1 MIARHLWPCLVL
13 ACAVL
18 AAGLPGDAGARPTEE
33 VIQSN
38 DVVGATPKSD
48 APPPKVSQAVLDVFH
63 QVDWLSL
70 CHETTRAEF
79 EQSEWST
86 RPDEPSS
93 LLVLAGWARNE
104 PTAIEVA
111 DRMLQVARDT
121 GDRVGEALALHL
133 RGASL
138 GSLALRE
145 AGPMESSVADLR
157 AAALAWDRVQ
167 AGPERVDALLTAA
180 LNLFSTGADDEE
192 AERFL
197 SEALAAAQE
206 ETQRP
211 LAVAQCLFE
220 VGDYALRAIGVLPLA
235 LRLFEASLTI
245 RERVT
250 PDSLEVAETLE
261 ALGRLEVSRGRP
273 STGLTYLERA
283 QTLTD
288 KLAPSSLQ
296 AASVLTNL
304 GHANVAIWELW
315 RAEEYY
321 RRTLAICEQLAAS
334 SVEAQGGVAG
344 ALNSLGVVRCRR
356 DDLLQSRAYFE
367 RAVEAWE
374 KLLPGAAD
382 EIVTIQNLGHC
393 ASKGGDFAA
402 ADDYFKRALALA
414 EKKAPEGIRAAD
426 IVWEMGINAQLQG
439 NLVDA
444 RALMSRA
451 LTVFERL
458 SPDSSD
464 TAGLLSE
471 LGSVARDDGQLDE
484 ARAFIERA
492 LGILMKL
499 DDGSLDTAAAERDLG
514 QVLDAQG
521 DPSGAE
527 AHLLRALAIAD
538 TFDIN
543 HPLTPSI
550 LNALG
555 SLSLRQGRLDTAKRC
570 YQRAIAIREASLGSG
585 HFLLSESL
593 LGLAEALWREGQPE
607 HALDASLRAEA
618 IRTDHLRS
626 ALRFSA
632 ESQALRY
639 SVWRPRALDVGLEIA
654 ASRFADDPDVVR
666 SVWGA
671 LIASRGLVLD
681 AFASRRRS
689 IGQTPDPEVSLAA
702 EAYASA
708 CARVARIAVRGPQD
722 EPVEAYRRVLDEA
735 TEQKEEA
742 GQNLARVSAAA
753 ADAYAE
759 RRVGY
764 AEVDGALPAHTALAA
779 FVLVNS
785 SHPNGLAQGRQPGRG
800 TTTSYVAFVLP
811 GRGQPPE
818 VVPIGGADEVHA
830 LVADVRLRVAQA
842 LTPGAPPAP
851 SEAAYRRSAER
862 LRRSVWD
869 PLEPHMRGAAS
880 LFIVPDGALT
890 LINFAALPT
899 GASGYLIETGPRL
912 HYLSAERDLLSPGDA
927 EGTGVLAVGDPAFD
941 QGEVFAALRRVD
953 SPFPDGEIKTASARV
968 FRGQPSSCGD
978 FKSLHF
984 EPLPSSKSEIED
996 VSSTWRNAR
1005 TDSRR
1010 QLRGSNGTPEVQLLE
1025 GTAANELTVKVAAP
1039 GKNILHLATH
1049 GFFLGEGCPSALDAR
1064 GGATSG
1070 PMPTALL
1077 GENPLLL
1084 SGLALAGANHRDAA
1098 GPDEEDGILTAE
1110 EIAAMNLS
1118 GVEWAVLSACDTG
1131 LGQIRAG
1138 EGVLGLRRAFQ
1149 VAGARTVIMSLWPVE
1164 DEASRQWM
1172 RALYAN
1178 RLTKGMST
1186 VDAVHAAS
1194 LEQLRQRRDAGLS
1207 THPFYWAGFVA
1218 AGDWR

>member
-1 MIARHLWPCLVL
+1 MIARHLWPCLVAL
-13 ACAVL
+13 SAL
-18 AAGLPGDAGARPTEE
+18 LGAGLTGDVAARPTEE
-33 VIQSN
+33 VTQSN
-38 DVVGATPKSD
+38 GVVSATPKSD

-86 RPDEPSS
+86 RPDEPLS
-93 LLVLAGWARNE
+93 LVVLAGWARQDR
-104 PTAIEVA
+104 TAIEVA
-111 DRMLQVARDT
+111 NRMLQVADDN
-121 GDRVGEALALHL
+121 GDRVGKALALHL
-133 RGASL
+133 RGSAL
-138 GSLALRE
+138 GSLAMRE
-145 AGPMESSVADLR
+145 GSPIESSTADLR
-157 AAALAWDRVQ
+157 AAAQEWDRVE
-167 AGPERVDALLTAA
+167 AGPERADALLTAV
-180 LNLFSTGADDEE
+180 LQLSSTGDDSEE
-192 AERFL
+192 AERL
-197 SEALAAAQE
+197 LGEALAVAQV
-206 ETQRP
+206 ETKRP
-211 LAVAQCLFE
+211 LAVAKTLFE
-220 VGDYALRAIGVLPLA
+220 VGDYALRAIGAMPLA
-235 LRLFEASLTI
+235 LRLLEASLAI
-245 RERVT
+245 RERVV

-261 ALGRLEVSRGRP
+261 ALGSLEVGRGRP
-273 STGLTYLERA
+273 SSGLTYLERA

-288 KLAPSSLQ
+288 KLAPASLQ
-296 AASVLTNL
+296 AASVLTKL
-304 GHANVAIWELW
+304 GHANLEIWELW
-315 RAEEYY
+315 RAEECY
-321 RRTLAICEQLAAS
+321 RRSLEICEQLAAS

-374 KLLPGAAD
+374 RLLPGAAD

-426 IVWEMGINAQLQG
+426 IVWEMGLNAQSQG
-439 NLVDA
+439 DLVDA

-458 SPDSSD
+458 KPDSSD
-464 TAGLLSE
+464 TAGLLSG
-471 LGSVARDDGQLDE
+471 LGSVARDEGELDE
-484 ARAFIERA
+484 ARASIERA
-492 LGILMKL
+492 LVILVKL
-499 DDGSLDTAAAERDLG
+499 GEGSLDTAAAERDLG

-538 TFDIN
+538 AIDVN
-543 HPLTPSI
+543 HPLIPSI
-550 LNALG
+550 LDSLG
-555 SLSLRQGRLDTAKRC
+555 SLTLRLGKLDAAERH

-593 LGLAEALWREGQPE
+593 SGLAEALWREGQPE

-654 ASRFADDPDVVR
+654 ASRFADDPEVIR
-666 SVWGA
+666 IVWSA

-689 IGQTPDPEVSLAA
+689 LGQTADPEVSLAA
-702 EAYASA
+702 DAYASA

-742 GQNLARVSAAA
+742 GQNLARVSAAVA
-753 ADAYAE
+753 GTYAD

-764 AEVDGALPAHTALAA
+764 VDVDGAFPAHTALAA

-785 SHPNGLAQGRQPGRG
+785 AHQNGLPQHRQPGRG
-800 TTTSYVAFVLP
+800 PATSYVAFVLP
-811 GRGQPPE
+811 GRGQPPA
-818 VVPIGGADEVHA
+818 VVPIGGVEEVHA
-830 LVADVRLRVAQA
+830 LVADVRLRVAQS
-842 LTPGAPPAP
+842 LTPGAPPAL
-851 SEAAYRRSAER
+851 SEAAYRRAAER

-869 PLEPHMRGAAS
+869 PLEPHLRGAAS
-880 LFIVPDGALT
+880 LFIVPDGALN
-890 LINFAALPT
+890 LVNFAALPT
-899 GASGYLIETGPRL
+899 GASAYLIETGPRL
-912 HYLSAERDLLSPGDA
+912 HYLSAERDLLSPGNA

-941 QGEVFAALRRVD
+941 EGELFAALRRVD
-953 SPFPDGEIKTASARV
+953 SPFPQGDIEIASARV

-984 EPLPSSKSEIED
+984 EPLPSTRAEVED
-996 VSSTWRNAR
+996 VASAWRGAR
-1005 TDSRR
+1005 ADSEHR
-1010 QLRGSNGTPEVQLLE
+1010 LRGPDSAANGQVLE
-1025 GTAANELTVKVAAP
+1025 GAAAHELAVKLAAP
-1039 GKNILHLATH
+1039 GKDVLHLATH

-1064 GGATSG
+1064 EGATGG
-1070 PMPTALL
+1070 PVPAALL

-1084 SGLALAGANHRDAA
+1084 AGLALAGANRRDAA
-1098 GPDEEDGILTAE
+1098 GTDEEDGILTAE
-1110 EIAAMNLS
+1110 EIAAMDLS
-1118 GVEWAVLSACDTG
+1118 GVQWAVLSACDTG

-1149 VAGARTVIMSLWPVE
+1149 IAGARTVIMSLWPVE

-1178 RLTKGMST
+1178 RLSRGMST

-1218 AGDWR
+1218 TGDWR